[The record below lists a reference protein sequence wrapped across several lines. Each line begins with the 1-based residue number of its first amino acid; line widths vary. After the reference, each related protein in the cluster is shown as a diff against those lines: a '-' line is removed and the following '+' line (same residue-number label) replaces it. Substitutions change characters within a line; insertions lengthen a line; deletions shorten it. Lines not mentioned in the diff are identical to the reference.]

1 MKNFEKLLDEYA
13 RLIVEF
19 GANVQPGKPVLIR
32 GSVDA
37 APFVRKLTK
46 YAYERGADEVVVK
59 WNDDYI
65 TKQNYEHASEEV
77 LGTYENY
84 KVMESEALYERG
96 ATLIAIHSEDPELLK
111 EIDPERIKLS
121 SKTRLNATKHLMKY
135 TMNDIVS
142 WIVVAVPSVS
152 WAEKVYPKLE
162 KEAAVDK
169 LWDEIF
175 KFVRVSEDGDALK
188 AWEEHLD
195 TMTKHAKTMNEKQF
209 VGLKYKSANGTDL
222 YVAMPKNHIWHAAD
236 AKNADGTR
244 FIPNM
249 PTEEVFTAPNKF
261 GTHGR
266 LISTMPLSHN
276 GKLIKD
282 IDLTF
287 EDGKVVKYS
296 ASENEE
302 ALKDMLEMDEG
313 AKHLGEVA
321 LVPYDSPISNA
332 KTIFFNTLF
341 DENASCHFALGKAY
355 PTSVVGGAELADD
368 ELEGAGL
375 NDSMIHVDFMVGS
388 SDLSIIGVE
397 EDGTEFTIFKNG
409 NFAF

>member
-13 RLIVEF
+13 RLVVEF

-37 APFVRKLTK
+37 APFVRKVVK
-46 YAYERGADEVVVK
+46 YSYERGADEVVVK
-59 WNDDYI
+59 WNDEFVTLETYL
-65 TKQNYEHASEEV
+65 NASEKV
-77 LGTYENY
+77 LGTYEDY
-84 KVMESEALYERG
+84 KIMETEALYERG
-96 ATLIAIHSEDPELLK
+96 ATLIAIHTDNPELLRDV
-111 EIDPERIKLS
+111 DPERIKLAA
-121 SKTRLNATKHLMKY
+121 KTRLNATKHLMKY

-142 WIVVAVPSVS
+142 WTIVGVPSAE

-162 KEAAVDK
+162 SEAAVDK

-175 KFVRVSEDGDALK
+175 KFVRVTEEGDAVK
-188 AWEEHLD
+188 AWEEHLS
-195 TMTKHAKTMNEKQF
+195 TMKRHATVLNEKQF
-209 VGLKYKSANGTDL
+209 VGLKYKSDNGTDL
-222 YVAMPKNHIWHAAD
+222 YVSMPKNHIWHAAD
-236 AKNADGTR
+236 AKNAEGAR

-266 LISTMPLSHN
+266 LVASMPLSHN
-276 GKLIKD
+276 GKLIKG

-296 ASENEE
+296 AEENED
-302 ALKDMLEMDEG
+302 ALKNMLEMDEG

-321 LVPYDSPISNA
+321 LVPHDSPISNSN
-332 KTIFFNTLF
+332 TIFYTTLF

-355 PTSVVGGAELADD
+355 PTSVVGGADLKDE

-388 SDLSIIGVE
+388 SSLSIIGVE
-397 EDGTEFTIFKNG
+397 EDGTEFTVFKDG